1 LQQGQVFNSGVCF
14 FSLFSI
20 SREGCFQL
28 LPAGKVE
35 PSGFVFVRVFHGC
48 FLAPQDAVRAYFT
61 VFGRFFVGGG
71 GMLFGCRP
79 FLENGYVRDSGDG
92 YTSSPVSYEKAFA
105 FL

>member
-1 LQQGQVFNSGVCF
+1 VFFLLVFNKLRGVFPTFASGKKLSLRALFLFGF
-14 FSLFSI
+14 FM
-20 SREGCFQL
+20 G
-28 LPAGKVE
+28 V
-35 PSGFVFVRVFHGC
+35 

-61 VFGRFFVGGG
+61 VFGRVFAGGG

-92 YTSSPVSYEKAFA
+92 YTSSPFSHEKAFA